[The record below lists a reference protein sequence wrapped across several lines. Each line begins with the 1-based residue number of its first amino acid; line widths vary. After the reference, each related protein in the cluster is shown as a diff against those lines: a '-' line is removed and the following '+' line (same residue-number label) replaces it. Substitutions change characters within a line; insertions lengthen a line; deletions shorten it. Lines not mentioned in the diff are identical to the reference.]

1 MIEFRKQHFKFYR
14 IFDKNEFPQSAYY
27 HPFVVPYRIKHL
39 KFAKSLSS
47 YHYDLLYIMYGNEI

>member
-14 IFDKNEFPQSAYY
+14 IFDKNQLPQSTNV
-27 HPFVVPYRIKHL
+27 PLVVSYRIKHL